1 MKIYS
6 KTLTATLARCLI
18 MIGVIA
24 LTACDSNFTPPP
36 TDNMAGSSLSAYNF
50 SAEGI
55 QEYFVDGAWGS
66 GVGIGSGGGQVCCVK
81 IPRKWHEKL
90 EVTIEWRRTDCGGV
104 DAQGRSKCRDM
115 ELGSWPKKPLKK
127 SVPIEPYSAPDTVQV
142 FFLPHDEI
150 KIYVSDM
157 APWHP
162 EHPSKL
168 GDVGP
173 HPFTEDEFQR
183 FMNK

>member
-6 KTLTATLARCLI
+6 KTLKAALARYLLLI
-18 MIGVIA
+18 GAIVLA
-24 LTACDSNFTPPP
+24 ACDSNFTPQPA
-36 TDNMAGSSLSAYNF
+36 DNMAGSSLSAYNF

-55 QEYFVDGAWGS
+55 QEYFVGGAWGG

-81 IPRKWHEKL
+81 IPRKWHDKL
-90 EVTIEWRRTDCGGV
+90 EVTVEWRRSDCGV
-104 DAQGRSKCRDM
+104 PKSPQCSHENAVS
-115 ELGSWPKKPLKK
+115 GSWPMKTLKK
-127 SVPIEPYSAPDTVQV
+127 TIPMEPYGAPDTVQV

-183 FMNK
+183 FMKK

>member
-1 MKIYS
+1 MKIDYI
-6 KTLTATLARCLI
+6 TLKSTLARWLL
-18 MIGVIA
+18 
-24 LTACDSNFTPPP
+24 LTCVLVLAACDSNFTPPV
-36 TDNMAGSSLSAYNF
+36 DNMAGSSLSAYNF
-50 SAEGI
+50 SSEGI

-81 IPRKWHEKL
+81 IPKKWHDRL
-90 EVTIEWRRTDCGGV
+90 EVTIEWRRSDCGKGV
-104 DAQGRSKCRDM
+104 DENGNSNCANEPRRPQKT
-115 ELGSWPKKPLKK
+115 LKK
-127 SVPIEPYSAPDTVQV
+127 TVSIEAYSAPDTVQV

-150 KIYVSDM
+150 KVYVSDM

-162 EHPSKL
+162 DHPSKL

-183 FMNK
+183 FIKK

>member
-1 MKIYS
+1 MK
-6 KTLTATLARCLI
+6 
-18 MIGVIA
+18 
-24 LTACDSNFTPPP
+24 
-36 TDNMAGSSLSAYNF
+36 
-50 SAEGI
+50 
-55 QEYFVDGAWGS
+55 
-66 GVGIGSGGGQVCCVK
+66 
-81 IPRKWHEKL
+81 
-90 EVTIEWRRTDCGGV
+90 IEWRRSDCGGV

-115 ELGSWPKKPLKK
+115 ELGTWPKKTLKK
-127 SVPIEPYSAPDTVQV
+127 TVPIEPYSAPDTVQV

-183 FMNK
+183 FINK